1 MINTIES
8 RPDLTVATNVLLSDG
23 IGRQGIGLIQTLY
36 DDLTI
41 NSLKFEPS
49 LFNGI
54 TDAKLLTIL
63 SKPLTRFGKVTFWT
77 YILGLNNNIIPTHE
91 SIDSD
96 IKIAYSMFE
105 SDAVPKLWVQ
115 ILNKYYDMLIVPDK
129 WLVNVYKSSGVNIP
143 IFVLPLGI
151 ILKHEWF
158 HQQHQKN
165 EIFTF
170 GMTGGFWERKNHIK
184 TMQAFLEAFGSSQKV
199 KLKIHGRFG
208 PFKDAVLRAYQK
220 LGAPPN
226 IEIIS
231 QMLDTNAYAKFMES
245 IDCYVFIS
253 KGEGY
258 SITPR
263 EALAL
268 GKPCI
273 LSKNTAHRT
282 LCESGLVV
290 PVEATLKVPAY
301 YEVFGQQIGHFFD
314 CHTTEVVKAMLEVYH
329 NYDRY
334 QEKVKLSGPEW
345 SRQWLWSSLKAKYLS
360 VIRPTK
366 ITLGTVNEIFP
377 THLETNSKT
386 LYSKFTKAFDL

>member
-1 MINTIES
+1 MIS
-8 RPDLTVATNVLLSDG
+8 DQVDLTVATNVLLSDG

-36 DDLTI
+36 NDLSI
-41 NSLKFEPS
+41 NALKFEPS

-54 TDAKLLTIL
+54 TDSKTLAIL
-63 SKPLTRFGKVTFWT
+63 SKPFTSFGKVTFWT
-77 YILGLNNNIIPTHE
+77 YILGLNENIIQLHE
-91 SIDSD
+91 KIDSE

-105 SDAVPKLWVQ
+105 SDAVPKLWVT
-115 ILNKYYDMLIVPDK
+115 ILNKYYDILLVPDK

-151 ILKHEWF
+151 MIKENWLGQPHS
-158 HQQHQKN
+158 KN

-184 TMQAFLEAFGSSQKV
+184 TMQAFLEVFKNNDKV

-208 PFKDAVLRAYQK
+208 PYKNNVLQAYQNF
-220 LGAPPN
+220 GSPNN

-231 QMLDTNAYAKFMES
+231 QPLSTEDYSSLMES

-253 KGEGY
+253 KGEGF

-263 EALAL
+263 EAIAL

-282 LCESGLVV
+282 ICESGLVI
-290 PVEATLKVPAY
+290 PVEANIKTPAY
-301 YEVFGQQIGHFFD
+301 YEVFGQQIGNFFD
-314 CHTTEVVKAMLEVYH
+314 CRTSDVAKTMLEVYQ
-329 NYDRY
+329 NYDKY
-334 QEKVKLSGPEW
+334 QEKVKAGSKWIE
-345 SRQWLWSSLKAKYLS
+345 QYLWSNLRNRYLS
-360 VIRPTK
+360 IIRPIK
-366 ITLGTVNEIFP
+366 VTLGKTNEIYED
-377 THLETNSKT
+377 HIETTSKA
-386 LYSKFTKAFDL
+386 LQMKLNRVFKL

>member
-1 MINTIES
+1 MIFD

-36 DDLTI
+36 DDLSI
-41 NSLKFEPS
+41 NTLKFEPS

-54 TDAKLLTIL
+54 TDSKTLAIL
-63 SKPLTRFGKVTFWT
+63 NKPLVTFGKVTFWT
-77 YILGLNNNIIPTHE
+77 YILGLNDNIVPLNE
-91 SIDSD
+91 KIDSE

-105 SDAVPKLWVQ
+105 SDAIPKLWVK
-115 ILNKYYDMLIVPDK
+115 ILNKYYDILIVPDK

-151 ILKHEWF
+151 MIKNDWLQNKHVR
-158 HQQHQKN
+158 N
-165 EIFTF
+165 EVFTF

-184 TMQAFLEAFGSSQKV
+184 TMQAFLDAFGDSKQV

-208 PFKDAVLRAYQK
+208 PYKNNVLQAYQN
-220 LGAPPN
+220 LGSPSN
-226 IEIIS
+226 IEIVS
-231 QMLDTNAYAKFMES
+231 QPLSTDDYSTLMES

-253 KGEGY
+253 KGEGF

-282 LCESGLVV
+282 ICESGLVI
-290 PVEATLKVPAY
+290 PVEANVRVPAY
-301 YEVFGQQIGHFFD
+301 YEVFGQQIGNFFD
-314 CHTTEVVKAMLEVYH
+314 CHTADVTKAMLEVH
-329 NYDRY
+329 SNYDKY
-334 QEKVKLSGPEW
+334 QAKVTTAGPDW
-345 SRQWLWSSLKAKYLS
+345 ARQYLWSELKKRYLS
-360 VIRPTK
+360 IIRPTK
-366 ITLGTVNEIFP
+366 VILGKKNEIQD
-377 THLETNSKT
+377 TQLETTSKALQMKLT
-386 LYSKFTKAFDL
+386 RFFIF

>member
-1 MINTIES
+1 MNFD

-36 DDLTI
+36 DDLSI
-41 NSLKFEPS
+41 NALKFEPS

-54 TDAKLLTIL
+54 TDSKTIAVL
-63 SKPLTRFGKVTFWT
+63 SKPFTSFGKVTFWT
-77 YILGLNNNIIPTHE
+77 YILGLNENIIQLHE
-91 SIDSD
+91 KIDSEV
-96 IKIAYSMFE
+96 KIAYSMFE
-105 SDAVPKLWVQ
+105 SDAVPKLWVK
-115 ILNKYYDMLIVPDK
+115 ILNKYYDILLVPDK

-151 ILKHEWF
+151 IIKEDWLSKSHS
-158 HQQHQKN
+158 KN

-184 TMQAFLEAFGSSQKV
+184 TMQAFLEAFRGNDKV

-208 PFKDAVLRAYQK
+208 PYKNNVLQAYQN
-220 LGAPPN
+220 LGSPDN

-231 QMLDTNAYAKFMES
+231 QSLNTEDYSSLMEN

-253 KGEGY
+253 KGEGF

-263 EALAL
+263 EAIAL

-282 LCESGLVV
+282 ICDSGLVI
-290 PVEATLKVPAY
+290 PIEANIKVPAY
-301 YEVFGQQIGHFFD
+301 YEVFGQQIGNFFD
-314 CHTTEVVKAMLEVYH
+314 CHTSDVTEAMLNVYQ
-329 NYDRY
+329 NFDRY
-334 QEKVKLSGPEW
+334 QEKVKSGPKWIE
-345 SRQWLWSSLKAKYLS
+345 QYLWSNLKKRYLS
-360 VIRPTK
+360 IIRPGK
-366 ITLGTVNEIFP
+366 VILGNSNEI
-377 THLETNSKT
+377 HEDCVETTSKA
-386 LYSKFTKAFDL
+386 LQMKLNRVFKL

>member
-1 MINTIES
+1 MVMIS
-8 RPDLTVATNVLLSDG
+8 DRVDLTVATNVLLSDG

-36 DDLTI
+36 YDLSI
-41 NSLKFEPS
+41 NTLKFEPS

-54 TDAKLLTIL
+54 TDSKTLAIL
-63 SKPLTRFGKVTFWT
+63 SKPFTSFGKVTFWT
-77 YILGLNNNIIPTHE
+77 YILGLNENIIQLHE
-91 SIDSD
+91 KIDSE

-105 SDAVPKLWVQ
+105 SDAVPKLWVK
-115 ILNKYYDMLIVPDK
+115 ILNKYYDILLVPDK

-151 ILKHEWF
+151 IIKENWLGKSNLR
-158 HQQHQKN
+158 N

-184 TMQAFLEAFGSSQKV
+184 TMQAFSEVFKDNDKV

-208 PFKDAVLRAYQK
+208 PYKNNVLQAYQN
-220 LGAPPN
+220 LGNPNN

-231 QMLDTNAYAKFMES
+231 QPLSTEDYSKLMES

-253 KGEGY
+253 KGEGF

-263 EALAL
+263 EAIAL

-282 LCESGLVV
+282 ICESGLVI
-290 PVEATLKVPAY
+290 PIEANIKTPAY
-301 YEVFGQQIGHFFD
+301 YEVFGQQIGNFFD
-314 CHTTEVVKAMLEVYH
+314 CKTSDVAKAMFDVYQ
-329 NYDRY
+329 NYDKY
-334 QEKVKLSGPEW
+334 QEKVK
-345 SRQWLWSSLKAKYLS
+345 
-360 VIRPTK
+360 
-366 ITLGTVNEIFP
+366 TV
-377 THLETNSKT
+377 SKWV
-386 LYSKFTKAFDL
+386 